1 MERSGIVTSAQK
13 STTVFILKIEGNGHT
28 KPNLTKVDDGWR
40 EWTSKPRAGAK
51 LFHSLTSAQSPV
63 EFSTGARA
71 GNLHVRQPP
80 PNRRRASS
88 TPVTLAVLA
97 GCDPQTTL

>member
-13 STTVFILKIEGNGHT
+13 RMTRFIPKFEGNGHT
-28 KPNLTKVDDGWR
+28 KPNVTKVDDGYR

-51 LFHSLTSAQSPV
+51 LSRSLTSARNPV

-71 GNLHVRQPP
+71 LCTSGSHRRIEGAPP
-80 PNRRRASS
+80 S
-88 TPVTLAVLA
+88 TAVTLAVRA
-97 GCDPQTTL
+97 ECDPQTTL